1 MAVLTA
7 NQTLADIDLLMQ
19 RHFTPGRDGRKID
32 GILWHHNAGQL
43 TIEQIYNV
51 WQTREA
57 SAHYQVQVDGRIGQ
71 LVNDWDTAWH
81 AGNWDANLTKI
92 GIEHANNGGAP
103 DWPIS
108 DATLDAGAKLTAS
121 LCHTLDLGAPTLDVN
136 IFPHRRF
143 QATQCPGNFFMR
155 IMDDQVSLARK
166 YYLQMGTGSVPITP
180 EAPAKPVAPTVPALP
195 QPFPLRR
202 DHWYGLITGP
212 EASHGG
218 YYAAER
224 PVIKIIQQRL
234 IAKGYVPGITNINSG
249 WADGIFEQ
257 PTADA
262 VARFQRAE
270 MPGTTFYGQIWW
282 DDYAQLAK
290 N

>member
-7 NQTLADIDLLMQ
+7 TQTLADEERILTT
-19 RHFTPGRDGRKID
+19 HYTPGRGGKRVTK
-32 GILWHHNAGQL
+32 ILWHHNAGVL
-43 TIEQIYNV
+43 SIPQIYDV

-57 SAHYQVQVDGRIGQ
+57 SAHYQVDVNGRIGQ
-71 LVNDWDTAWH
+71 LVHDWDTAWH
-81 AGNWDANLTKI
+81 AGDWDANLTSI
-92 GIEHANNGGAP
+92 GIEHSNSGGAP

-121 LCHTLDLGAPTLDVN
+121 LCHTLALGTPTLDVN

-155 IMDDQVSLARK
+155 IIDDQISLARK
-166 YYLQMGTGSVPITP
+166 YYNQMGAGSIPVTP
-180 EAPAKPVAPTVPALP
+180 ETPAKPVAPTVPALP
-195 QPFPLRR
+195 QPFPLPR
-202 DHWYGLITGP
+202 DHYYGLVTGP
-212 EASHGG
+212 ERSHGG

-224 PVIKIIQQRL
+224 PVVKIIQQRL
-234 IAKGYVPGITNINSG
+234 IAKGYVPGVTDVNSP
-249 WADGIFEQ
+249 WADGLFEQ
-257 PTADA
+257 PTLDA

-270 MPGTTFYGQIWW
+270 MPGTQYYGQVWW

-290 N
+290 